1 MRFSRS
7 SRRLGRFLR
16 GLHREDGG
24 IESVEWMMT
33 GLILC
38 ALIIYFATG
47 LIDPLMQLF
56 FDALA
61 GVNPL

>member
-1 MRFSRS
+1 MRFFRS
-7 SRRLGRFLR
+7 SRRLGRFLH
-16 GLHREDGG
+16 GLHRDEDG
-24 IESVEWMMT
+24 IESVEWMTT

-47 LIDPLMQLF
+47 LIDPLMQMF

-61 GVNPL
+61 GVNPG